1 MIIEKDI
8 LIYMF
13 DIVEFYPNS
22 DFLISKVFKIISNIF
37 NAKNDDVQDMV
48 RYLIEDTQLIPFL
61 LKHGPKVTGFT
72 KAVVPE
78 PKSPEIKT
86 ET

>member
-1 MIIEKDI
+1 MAIIEFLEKASSIFCGFLYDINQMIIEKDI

-22 DFLISKVFKIISNIF
+22 DFLISKVFKIIQNIF

-48 RYLIEDTQLIPFL
+48 RYLIEDT
-61 LKHGPKVTGFT
+61 
-72 KAVVPE
+72 
-78 PKSPEIKT
+78 
-86 ET
+86 